1 MVPARGTWI
10 AAIQAFAG
18 GAILTMVADE
28 MMPDAFEYTQHH
40 KSIGLV
46 VAFGFAVAASLS
58 FNH

>member
-1 MVPARGTWI
+1 
-10 AAIQAFAG
+10 
-18 GAILTMVADE
+18 MVADE

-40 KSIGLV
+40 KSVGLV